1 MRGAGRKPTMNNL
14 HNTSPQAWCTASCS
28 DASKSSGTDLL
39 LLENH
44 LGTCPQMHQ
53 HLLTLHGVAE
63 SIHGFVATRF
73 VTTLV
78 IVAVTFSFVYWLF

>member
-1 MRGAGRKPTMNNL
+1 MHRS
-14 HNTSPQAWCTASCS
+14 TSTPRHSWCTASRS

-39 LLENH
+39 VLGKH
-44 LGTCPQMHQ
+44 LSACPQMHR
-53 HLLTLHGVAE
+53 HLMMLHGVAA

-78 IVAVTFSFVYWLF
+78 VVALLFGFGYWVL

>member
-1 MRGAGRKPTMNNL
+1 MRGAGMELCMHRT
-14 HNTSPQAWCTASCS
+14 TSTPRHSWCTASRS

-39 LLENH
+39 ALGEH
-44 LGTCPQMHQ
+44 LSACPQMHR
-53 HLLTLHGVAE
+53 HLMTLQGVAL

-78 IVAVTFSFVYWLF
+78 VVALLFGFGYWAL